1 MANSVNG
8 SLKEGPCVH
17 CTVND
22 VVIHDTFLMQTYQSW
37 LGSTSEQTPSESVA
51 TSEVVSEG
59 EVPGHHRLQSTKQTY
74 DYSEQA
80 ESATS
85 VSTPHQNEDDPFASD
100 NLGDTVIHFG
110 SVSGWRGD

>member
-1 MANSVNG
+1 
-8 SLKEGPCVH
+8 
-17 CTVND
+17 
-22 VVIHDTFLMQTYQSW
+22 MQTYQSW
-37 LGSTSEQTPSESVA
+37 LGSASEQTPSKSVA

-59 EVPGHHRLQSTKQTY
+59 EVPGHHRLLEASKQTY

-85 VSTPHQNEDDPFASD
+85 VSTPHHNEDEPFASD

-110 SVSGWRGD
+110 TVSGLKWRLAIY